1 MINCTKTALL
11 IGLIPLSTMLG
22 GCQFTGE
29 PIIEDDYEEK
39 FNFGGKVND
48 GAPLSTR
55 VRQALRNSPE
65 TAILRIQVSTLSE
78 DSVKLSGYVSNDAI
92 KHEAERIAG
101 QVSGVR
107 YVVNSLFVR

>member
-1 MINCTKTALL
+1 MKNRTKTALL

-22 GCQFTGE
+22 GCQLTGE
-29 PIIEDDYEEK
+29 PIFKDSNEN
-39 FNFGGKVND
+39 FNFGGQVND
-48 GAPLSTR
+48 DATLSNR

-65 TAILRIQVSTLSE
+65 TAILRIEVSTLSE
-78 DSVKLSGYVSNDAI
+78 DSVKLSGFVSNDAI
-92 KHEAERIAG
+92 SHEAERIAG